1 MHTKF
6 LNISLAAIAVCSAGL
21 LSSCQKDE
29 LYGQEEFLSHVPE
42 NVALEEFSETSFTIS
57 WDYVNGATSY
67 TVQLVDMDENPTEGT
82 IYTTTDESA
91 HAFSF
96 SQDEI
101 DKGTVN
107 TVWYARVRANFPRN
121 NYVLITG
128 LGKVRITPELTV
140 LKATSSSLTYE
151 WSFTE
156 DAASDAAD
164 SYELCLYSDEACENL
179 VVGWTING
187 DDGIFST
194 GAGDLVRFTFSG
206 LGLMPPLHITQK
218 CATPLSE
225 VSSLLP

>member
-6 LNISLAAIAVCSAGL
+6 LNMTLAAIAVCSAGL
-21 LSSCQKDE
+21 LGSCQKDE

-42 NVALEEFSETSFTIS
+42 NVALEEFTETSFTIS

-82 IYTTTDESA
+82 IYTTTNESA

-96 SQDEI
+96 SQDDI

-121 NYVLITG
+121 NYSNWVYVTYDDSDERAVLITG
-128 LGKVRITPELTV
+128 LGKVRIIPELSV

-156 DAASDAAD
+156 DAASDAAN
-164 SYELCLYSDEACENL
+164 SYELCLYSDEVQVAE
-179 VVGWTING
+179 
-187 DDGIFST
+187 S
-194 GAGDLVRFTFSG
+194 
-206 LGLMPPLHITQK
+206 
-218 CATPLSE
+218 PLSLAPT
-225 VSSLLP
+225 SSRPPPAAAYGLACSRFLSLRLHG